1 MNRITKSFALLCAV
15 TPMIVFGATP
25 DKPAQTNASATA
37 KSPSK
42 TSELFN
48 SVVAKGSGVSI
59 TRAQLDDAL
68 IGIKSSAA
76 ASGRSL
82 PPEQMMMLEQ
92 QVLQRLIQVALLNAK
107 ATAADKAA
115 GKESADKRIA
125 EIKTKAGSDEQL
137 TQRLKSVGLTRE
149 ELVSK
154 LNEEATAEAVLKR
167 ELKASVS
174 DEEAQKFYDE
184 HTARFEQPE
193 MVRAAHI
200 LLMTQDATGQ
210 PLTDDKKAEKKKQ
223 AEGLL
228 KRAKA
233 GEDFAKLAEQY
244 SEDPGSKDKGG
255 EYKFPRGQMVPEF
268 ETAAFSLG
276 TNQVSDIVTTQFGY
290 HIIKLYEKFPAKKLA
305 FDEVKTDLKEGLTQ
319 QAMQKQIPDYMDKL
333 EKDAKVEIL
342 DERLKPVKPEMDTE
356 PTMGISSN
364 SAPVVTT
371 TNKPSAK

>member
-1 MNRITKSFALLCAV
+1 VVL
-15 TPMIVFGATP
+15 GATP
-25 DKPAQTNASATA
+25 DKPASTNSAATV
-37 KSPSK
+37 KTPIK
-42 TSELFN
+42 TSDLFN
-48 SVVAKGSGVSI
+48 TVVAKGSGVSI

-76 ASGRSL
+76 ASGRSV

-125 EIKTKAGSDEQL
+125 EIKTKAGSEELL

-149 ELVSK
+149 ELNSK

-167 ELKASVS
+167 ELKVSVS
-174 DEEAQKFYDE
+174 DEEAKTYYDE
-184 HTARFEQPE
+184 HAARFEQPE

-210 PLTDDKKAEKKKQ
+210 PLADDKKAEKKKQ

-268 ETAAFSLG
+268 ETVAFSLG

-319 QAMQKQIPDYMDKL
+319 QAMQKQIPDYMEKL
-333 EKDAKVEIL
+333 EKEAKVEIL
-342 DERLKPVKPEMDTE
+342 DERLKPAKSELEEE
-356 PTMGISSN
+356 PAMGISSN